1 MYSFF
6 KRTAPH
12 PNLLTFD
19 CPDSNITCVQRS
31 RSNTPLAALTTLNNE
46 VFSETA
52 KALGKRL
59 IKEKPDDS
67 ERIIYGFQ
75 ICTARSPSEN
85 EHSALNNLLIKARTY
100 YEANK
105 KEAIAYNGDVES
117 SAWAATARV
126 LLNMEEF
133 ITRE

>member
-1 MYSFF
+1 M
-6 KRTAPH
+6 
-12 PNLLTFD
+12 
-19 CPDSNITCVQRS
+19 
-31 RSNTPLAALTTLNNE
+31 
-46 VFSETA
+46 FSETA

-59 IKEKPDDS
+59 IKEKPNDY
-67 ERIIYGFQ
+67 ERIIYGFL

-105 KEAIAYNGDVES
+105 KEAITYNGDVES

-126 LLNMEEF
+126 LLNMDEF
-133 ITRE
+133 ITSE